1 MQNHIDN
8 NRFLCYPTVKGRNK
22 MELTREILEKLTPS
36 QQAAIKTLA
45 LEFEAANNK
54 K

>member
-1 MQNHIDN
+1 
-8 NRFLCYPTVKGRNK
+8 

-36 QQAAIKTLA
+36 QQAAIKALA
-45 LEFEAANNK
+45 LEFEAANQK

>member
-1 MQNHIDN
+1 
-8 NRFLCYPTVKGRNK
+8 

-45 LEFEAANNK
+45 VEFDAANNK